1 MEKNQKQKVFS
12 AADGEQ
18 REKLRHRLEE
28 MAEVLGLAI
37 LQQLE
42 ASNNSHCDSVLML
55 KHAESRLSSC
65 FPHH

>member
-1 MEKNQKQKVFS
+1 MEKNLKQQAYS

-28 MAEVLGLAI
+28 MTEVLGLAI

-42 ASNNSHCDSVLML
+42 ASNYSHCDSVLML